1 MSLIL
6 NIDTATDI
14 AHISLSISGV
24 ILDSVINTDQ
34 KEHGSFLQPAIEKLL
49 KNNSIAIESIDAI
62 AISTVH
68 GSYTGLRVGM
78 ASAKGICF
86 ALQKPL
92 ISINSLEIIAFAAIL
107 ENADNNDISNL
118 LICPMIDAR
127 RMEVFTALYSQK
139 LEIILE
145 PQAMIIDSNSFE
157 NHFLENKILFVGN
170 GAKKWELIC
179 KNKKAL
185 FTQNSNN
192 LLAMNRLSF
201 KKYGNKDFSN
211 LAYSEPSYLKEFFD
225 NSKQP

>member
-6 NIDTATDI
+6 NIDTATEI
-14 AHISLSISGV
+14 AHISLSKSGV
-24 ILDSVINTDQ
+24 ILDSDNNTDQ
-34 KEHGSFLQPAIEKLL
+34 KEHGSFLQPSIQKLL
-49 KNNSIAIESIDAI
+49 KNNSIAIESIDAV
-62 AISTVH
+62 AISIGP

-92 ISINSLEIIAFAAIL
+92 IAVNSLEIIACAAIL
-107 ENADNNDISNL
+107 EKSDKIDLSNS

-127 RMEVFTALYSQK
+127 RMEVFTALYNQNLDK
-139 LEIILE
+139 ILE
-145 PQAMIIDSNSFE
+145 PQAMVIDANSFE
-157 NHFLENKILFVGN
+157 NHLLVNKILFVGN

-179 KNKKAL
+179 KSENAF

-192 LLAMNRLSF
+192 LLAMNKLSF
-201 KKYGNKDFSN
+201 KKYENKDFSE

-225 NSKQP
+225 SSK